1 MRMVEDDVDTPR
13 VTGLRNPDAVAVI
26 VGISKY
32 ENVNVPQV
40 DYARRDAEA
49 IKAYLVKTLGYD
61 DGRII
66 TLYDEGAGLDK
77 LQSAFRTKIRNMVVP
92 GKSDVF
98 VYYSGHGVP
107 DVNSKEAYL
116 VPYGFDPDDVENT
129 GYIVKDLY
137 QQLGKLRARSVTV
150 AMDSCFS
157 GSSEKG
163 AIIKNISPVFLRVT
177 NPIFEVKNSA
187 LFTASSSTQV
197 SSWYHNK
204 KHGLFTYYFLQ
215 GLRGKADA
223 DKDGRITV
231 KELEEYVVKN
241 VTTQAAK
248 MNRKQTPEVMGD
260 RDRVVVKL
268 N

>member
-1 MRMVEDDVDTPR
+1 M
-13 VTGLRNPDAVAVI
+13 
-26 VGISKY
+26 
-32 ENVNVPQV
+32 
-40 DYARRDAEA
+40 
-49 IKAYLVKTLGYD
+49 
-61 DGRII
+61 
-66 TLYDEGAGLDK
+66 
-77 LQSAFRTKIRNMVVP
+77 
-92 GKSDVF
+92 
-98 VYYSGHGVP
+98 
-107 DVNSKEAYL
+107 
-116 VPYGFDPDDVENT
+116 
-129 GYIVKDLY
+129 
-137 QQLGKLRARSVTV
+137 
-150 AMDSCFS
+150 
-157 GSSEKG
+157 
-163 AIIKNISPVFLRVT
+163 
-177 NPIFEVKNSA
+177 FEVKNSA